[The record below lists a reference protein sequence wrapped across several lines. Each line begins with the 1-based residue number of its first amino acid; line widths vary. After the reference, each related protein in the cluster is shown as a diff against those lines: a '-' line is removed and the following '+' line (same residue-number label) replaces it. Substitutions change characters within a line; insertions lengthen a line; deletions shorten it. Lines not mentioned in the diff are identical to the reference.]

1 MFSSFSSLGM
11 LNAMYVNTHIAIINN
26 SILIPPYIE
35 SVIYLT
41 SFHNIACKFRE
52 KERAL
57 VRTPL
62 IKLVFCLFDYLIYL
76 APLLNQ
82 LIVRSVFCC
91 MYYWSEILINP
102 T

>member
-1 MFSSFSSLGM
+1 
-11 LNAMYVNTHIAIINN
+11 MYTNTHIVIINN

-57 VRTPL
+57 V
-62 IKLVFCLFDYLIYL
+62 
-76 APLLNQ
+76 
-82 LIVRSVFCC
+82 
-91 MYYWSEILINP
+91 
-102 T
+102 